1 MKKPDK
7 HTNGHLFTARIST
20 LTTTLIK
27 RLENILA
34 VAVTTDPFQSGTDAA
49 LPPSLTDTAV
59 QQFQLDAEAQS
70 LIRACEDIMMLTRH
84 MKDLW
89 LFGGLHTLTGDDPD
103 DKTPGALQETRKME
117 EDARIVEQGF
127 QRFLEKYETVINN
140 NTSQT
145 SAS

>member
-1 MKKPDK
+1 MKKLDK
-7 HTNGHLFTARIST
+7 RTNSHLFAARIST
-20 LTTTLIK
+20 LTMTLIK
-27 RLENILA
+27 RLENMLA
-34 VAVTTDPFQSGTDAA
+34 VAVNTDTFESGTDAG

-103 DKTPGALQETRKME
+103 DKTPGAVQETQNME

-127 QRFLEKYETVINN
+127 QRFLEKYETIIDN